1 MPEIIQ
7 HQIEKPETPLIK
19 EISEKEIEISKEK
32 IERLPDYQE
41 APAFYRGLPAEDAL
55 KAIFGQLKLESK
67 PEKDPKKDIIGE
79 RDNAALSNR
88 DAVTYAP
95 TSIDKN
101 GKKFLCAIGF
111 DPAEK
116 IEILPS
122 CLGRL
127 DQLRV
132 NGKVKATEV
141 IIRPAGKKPGQP
153 SKVEFFSPK
162 EFYCWY
168 IKNIG
173 LEK

>member
-1 MPEIIQ
+1 MSNQ
-7 HQIEKPETPLIK
+7 FEKPETPLTT
-19 EISEKEIEISKEK
+19 EKEIEISKEK
-32 IERLPDYQE
+32 IKQLPNYQE
-41 APAFYRGLPAEDAL
+41 APAFYRGLPVKDAL
-55 KAIFGQLKLESK
+55 EAIFGQLELESK
-67 PEKDPKKDIIGE
+67 PENDIIGE

-88 DAVTYAP
+88 DAVAYAP

-111 DPAEK
+111 DPAEE

-127 DQLRV
+127 DQLRI

-141 IIRPAGKKPGQP
+141 IIRPSGKKPGQP
-153 SKVEFFSPK
+153 SRIKLLSPK
-162 EFYCWY
+162 EFYYWY
-168 IKNIG
+168 IENIG